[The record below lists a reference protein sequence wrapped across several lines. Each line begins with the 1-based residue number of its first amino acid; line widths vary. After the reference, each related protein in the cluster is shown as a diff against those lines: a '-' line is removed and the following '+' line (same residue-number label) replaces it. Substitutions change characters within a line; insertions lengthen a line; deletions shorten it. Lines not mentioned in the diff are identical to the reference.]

1 MKRGI
6 YFDDQ
11 NKKKFIIILIF
22 GLCIYLLYFNDRIL
36 IQDIIQKSLSNNES
50 NITENFN
57 IQKYTDI
64 CKNRKTNFYNFRST
78 TNSVP
83 SVQNL
88 LEDQSTATVKT
99 IDDCEQACDNTPNCY
114 AFFMDDT
121 TPPPVCSL
129 YKGNL
134 RDDGKD
140 NNIMDISVNCDT
152 GRELKD
158 ELGRIPT
165 YVGYGFINNK
175 YYKDNKDNF
184 KYIDTGL
191 IASGKLIGYLK
202 NMRSELDK
210 PAPERTQ
217 TAINTAGGHI
227 RTWITDYKAMTG
239 ITEDNWGDSGTGG
252 TINFF
257 DQRFISTN
265 HPANT
270 QLIDLHKYTQET
282 RNLDN
287 KLKDSDKS
295 GSTNQIFYII
305 LAFVMV
311 FTIILLVLYK
321 FNNNAIINDRF
332 MIFYFIVIVC
342 IFSFIHF
349 ILNI

>member
-64 CKNRKTNFYNFRST
+64 CKNRKTNFYNFLST
-78 TNSVP
+78 TNNVP
-83 SVQNL
+83 SVQIFLDN
-88 LEDQSTATVKT
+88 QPTTVTT
-99 IDDCEQACDNTPNCY
+99 IDDCEQACDTTDKCY

-121 TPPPVCSL
+121 TTPVCRL

-140 NNIMDISVNCDT
+140 NNKMDISVNCDT

-158 ELGRIPT
+158 ELGGTPT
-165 YVGYGFINNK
+165 YEGYGFINNK

-210 PAPERTQ
+210 TLTQ
-217 TAINTAGGHI
+217 QTQAVINDAGENIGD
-227 RTWITDYKAMTG
+227 WITEYKDMTG
-239 ITEDNWGDSGTGG
+239 ITEDNWGNSD

-257 DQRFISTN
+257 NRDFISTN
-265 HPANT
+265 HPVNT
-270 QLIDLHKYTQET
+270 KLTDLHKYTQET

-295 GSTNQIFYII
+295 GSTNQIFYNI